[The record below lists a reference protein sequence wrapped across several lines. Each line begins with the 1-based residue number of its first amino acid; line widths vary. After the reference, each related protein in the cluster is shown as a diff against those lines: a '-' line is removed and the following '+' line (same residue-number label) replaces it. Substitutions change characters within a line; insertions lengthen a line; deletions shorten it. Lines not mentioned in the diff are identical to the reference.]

1 MTIFTIGHYNY
12 NLETFLEMLEKAKI
26 TKIIDVRS
34 FQIVKNIHNIT
45 NMTSWIG

>member
-34 FQIVKNIHNIT
+34 FPKGIKKFDV
-45 NMTSWIG
+45 S